1 MMKKLRILL
10 SISRTHLSSRKKQSL
25 IAALGVTFGIGT
37 YIIMMG
43 FMNGLNG
50 LLDGLILNR
59 TPHIHLYNEVEP
71 TRVQP
76 IDMWQGGEN
85 TIKVVNS
92 IKPKLNQTRIHNALP
107 LISYLDKQKYVR
119 GATPQVKAQ
128 AFYLAGSTQLN
139 GMLIGVDIMQEAE
152 LYNLNEYITE
162 GQALDLAKNENG
174 IIIGA
179 GVAKKI
185 AVKLGDIV
193 QVSSAKGEIMP
204 LKIVGLYQSGLSDI
218 DNVQSYIN
226 MKAAQRLMG
235 EKDNFI
241 TDINIKL
248 YEIERAPKLAE
259 ELADLFNVA
268 AVSIQSANAQF
279 ETGSTVRTLISYA
292 VSITLL
298 IVAGFGIYNI
308 LNMLIYEKMN
318 DIAILKATGFS
329 GKDVKIIFISQAM
342 IIGLIGGILGL
353 LLGYGVCVIIDNT
366 PFVTPALPTIKT
378 YPVEYAPKYYI
389 IGIVFAMLSTFF
401 AGYLP
406 ARRAE
411 RIDPVDII
419 RGQ

>member
-1 MMKKLRILL
+1 MKKLRILL

-71 TRVQP
+71 TRIQP

-85 TIKVVNS
+85 TIKVVGS
-92 IKPKLNQTRIHNALP
+92 IKPKTNQTRIHNALP
-107 LISYLDKQKYVR
+107 LIDYLNKQKYVR

-139 GMLIGVDIMQEAE
+139 GVLIGVDIMKEAE

-185 AVKLGDIV
+185 AMKVGDIV

-226 MKAAQRLMG
+226 IKAAQRLMG

-248 YEIERAPKLAE
+248 YDLERAPILSEDMAN
-259 ELADLFNVA
+259 LFDVA
-268 AVSIQSANAQF
+268 VVSVQSANAQF

-329 GKDVKIIFISQAM
+329 GKDVKIIFISQAI

-353 LLGYGVCVIIDNT
+353 ILGYGVCVIIDNT
-366 PFVTPALPTIKT
+366 PFDTPALPTIKT
-378 YPVEYAPKYYI
+378 YPVMYAPRYYI
-389 IGIVFAMLSTFF
+389 IGMVFAMLSTFF

-406 ARRAE
+406 ARKAE

>member
-1 MMKKLRILL
+1 MKKLRILL

-71 TRVQP
+71 TRIQP

-85 TIKVVNS
+85 TIKVVGS
-92 IKPKLNQTRIHNALP
+92 IKPKSNQTRIHNALP
-107 LISYLDKQKYVR
+107 LIEYLNKQNYVR

-139 GMLIGVDIMQEAE
+139 GVLIGVDIMKEAE

-162 GQALDLAKNENG
+162 GKALDLAKNENG

-185 AVKLGDIV
+185 AMKVGDIV

-226 MKAAQRLMG
+226 IKAAQRLMG
-235 EKDNFI
+235 EQDNFI

-248 YEIERAPKLAE
+248 YDLERAPILSEDMAN
-259 ELADLFNVA
+259 LFDVA
-268 AVSIQSANAQF
+268 AVSVQSANAQF

-329 GKDVKIIFISQAM
+329 GKDVKIIFISQAI

-353 LLGYGVCVIIDNT
+353 ILGYGVCLIIDNT
-366 PFVTPALPTIKT
+366 PFDTPALPTIKT
-378 YPVEYAPKYYI
+378 YPVMYAPRYYI
-389 IGIVFAMLSTFF
+389 IGMVFAMLSTFF

>member
-1 MMKKLRILL
+1 MKKLRILL

-71 TRVQP
+71 TRIQP

-85 TIKVVNS
+85 TIKVVGS
-92 IKPKLNQTRIHNALP
+92 IKPKTNQTRIHNALP
-107 LISYLDKQKYVR
+107 LIDYLNKQKYVR

-139 GMLIGVDIMQEAE
+139 GVLIGVDIMKEAE

-162 GQALDLAKNENG
+162 GKALDLAKNENG

-185 AVKLGDIV
+185 AMKVGDIV

-226 MKAAQRLMG
+226 IKAAQRLMG

-248 YEIERAPKLAE
+248 YDLERAPILSEDMAN
-259 ELADLFNVA
+259 LFDVA
-268 AVSIQSANAQF
+268 AVSVQSANAQF

-329 GKDVKIIFISQAM
+329 GKDVKIIFISQAI

-353 LLGYGVCVIIDNT
+353 ILGYGVCLIIDNT
-366 PFVTPALPTIKT
+366 PFDTPALPTIKT
-378 YPVEYAPKYYI
+378 YPVLYAPRYYI
-389 IGIVFAMLSTFF
+389 IGMVFAMLSTFF

>member
-1 MMKKLRILL
+1 MKKLRILL

-71 TRVQP
+71 TRIQP

-85 TIKVVNS
+85 TIKVVGS
-92 IKPKLNQTRIHNALP
+92 IKPKTNQTRIHNALP
-107 LISYLDKQKYVR
+107 LIDYLNKQKYVR

-139 GMLIGVDIMQEAE
+139 GVLIGVDIMKEAE

-185 AVKLGDIV
+185 AMKVGDIV

-226 MKAAQRLMG
+226 IKAAQRLMG

-248 YEIERAPKLAE
+248 YDLERAPILSEDMAN
-259 ELADLFNVA
+259 LFDVA
-268 AVSIQSANAQF
+268 AVSVQSANAQF

-329 GKDVKIIFISQAM
+329 GKDVKIIFISQAI

-353 LLGYGVCVIIDNT
+353 ILGYGVCLIIDNT
-366 PFVTPALPTIKT
+366 PFDTPALPTIKT
-378 YPVEYAPKYYI
+378 YPVLYAPRYYI
-389 IGIVFAMLSTFF
+389 IGMVFAMLSTFF

>member
-1 MMKKLRILL
+1 MKKLRILL
-10 SISRTHLSSRKKQSL
+10 SISHTHLSSRKKQSL

-71 TRVQP
+71 THNQP
-76 IDMWQGGEN
+76 IDMWKGGEN
-85 TIKVVNS
+85 TIKVVGS
-92 IKPKLNQTRIHNALP
+92 IKPKSNQTRIHNALP
-107 LISYLDKQKYVR
+107 LIDYLNKQKYVR

-128 AFYLAGSTQLN
+128 AFYLAGSSQLN
-139 GMLIGVDIMQEAE
+139 GVLIGVDIMKEAE

-185 AVKLGDIV
+185 AMKMGDIV

-226 MKAAQRLMG
+226 IKAAQRLMG
-235 EKDNFI
+235 EQDNFI

-248 YEIERAPKLAE
+248 YDLERAPILSEDMAN
-259 ELADLFNVA
+259 LFDVA
-268 AVSIQSANAQF
+268 AVSVQSANAQF

-329 GKDVKIIFISQAM
+329 GKDVKIIFISQAI

-353 LLGYGVCVIIDNT
+353 ILGYGVCLIIDNT
-366 PFVTPALPTIKT
+366 PFDTPALPTIKT
-378 YPVEYAPKYYI
+378 YPVMYAPRYYI
-389 IGIVFAMLSTFF
+389 IGMVFAMLSTFF

>member
-1 MMKKLRILL
+1 MKKLRILL

-59 TPHIHLYNEVEP
+59 TPHVHLYNEVEP
-71 TRVQP
+71 TRIQP
-76 IDMWQGGEN
+76 IDMWKGGEH
-85 TIKVVNS
+85 TIKVVGS
-92 IKPKLNQTRIHNALP
+92 IKPKSNQTRIHNALP
-107 LISYLDKQKYVR
+107 LIDYLNKQKYVR

-139 GMLIGVDIMQEAE
+139 GVLIGVDIMKEAE

-185 AVKLGDIV
+185 AMKMGDIV

-204 LKIVGLYQSGLSDI
+204 LKIVGFYQSGLSDI

-226 MKAAQRLMG
+226 IKAAQRLMG

-248 YEIERAPKLAE
+248 YDLERAPILSEDMAN
-259 ELADLFNVA
+259 LFDVA
-268 AVSIQSANAQF
+268 AVSVQSANAQF

-329 GKDVKIIFISQAM
+329 GKDVKIIFISQAI

-353 LLGYGVCVIIDNT
+353 ILGYVVCVIIDNT
-366 PFVTPALPTIKT
+366 PFDTPALPTIKT
-378 YPVEYAPKYYI
+378 YPVMYAPRYYI

>member
-1 MMKKLRILL
+1 M
-10 SISRTHLSSRKKQSL
+10 

-71 TRVQP
+71 TRIQP
-76 IDMWQGGEN
+76 IDVWQGGEK
-85 TIKVVNS
+85 TIKVVGS
-92 IKPKLNQTRIHNALP
+92 IKPKSSQTRIHNALP
-107 LISYLDKQKYVR
+107 LINFLNKQNYVR

-139 GMLIGVDIMQEAE
+139 GILIGADIMKEAE
-152 LYNLNEYITE
+152 MYNLNEYITE
-162 GQALDLAKNENG
+162 GQAIDLAKNENG

-179 GVAKKI
+179 GVAKKM
-185 AVKLGDIV
+185 AMMVGDIV
-193 QVSSAKGEIMP
+193 QVASSKGEIMP

-248 YEIERAPKLAE
+248 YDLERAPKLSE
-259 ELADLFNVA
+259 EMADLFDVA

-279 ETGSTVRTLISYA
+279 ETGSTVRTMISYA

-329 GKDVKIIFISQAM
+329 GKDVKIIFISQAI

-378 YPVEYAPKYYI
+378 FPVVYDPKYYI

>member
-1 MMKKLRILL
+1 MKKLRILL

-71 TRVQP
+71 TRIQP
-76 IDMWQGGEN
+76 IDMWKGGEN
-85 TIKVVNS
+85 TIKVVGS
-92 IKPKLNQTRIHNALP
+92 IKPKSNQTRIHNALP
-107 LISYLDKQKYVR
+107 LIDYLNKQKYVR

-128 AFYLAGSTQLN
+128 AFYLAGSSQLN
-139 GMLIGVDIMQEAE
+139 GVLIGVDIMKEAV

-185 AVKLGDIV
+185 AMKMGDIV

-226 MKAAQRLMG
+226 IKAAQRLMG
-235 EKDNFI
+235 EQDNFI

-248 YEIERAPKLAE
+248 YDLERAPILSEDMAN
-259 ELADLFNVA
+259 LFDVA
-268 AVSIQSANAQF
+268 AVSVQSANAQF

-329 GKDVKIIFISQAM
+329 GKDVKIIFISQAI

-353 LLGYGVCVIIDNT
+353 ILGYGVCLIIDNT
-366 PFVTPALPTIKT
+366 PFDTPALPTIKT
-378 YPVEYAPKYYI
+378 YPVMYAPRYYI
-389 IGIVFAMLSTFF
+389 IGMVFAMLSTFF

>member
-1 MMKKLRILL
+1 MKKLRILL

-71 TRVQP
+71 TRIQP
-76 IDMWQGGEN
+76 IDMWKGGEN
-85 TIKVVNS
+85 TIKVVGS
-92 IKPKLNQTRIHNALP
+92 IKPKSNQTRIHNALP
-107 LISYLDKQKYVR
+107 LIDYLNKQNYVR

-128 AFYLAGSTQLN
+128 AFYLAGSTELN
-139 GMLIGVDIMQEAE
+139 GVLIGVDIMKEAE
-152 LYNLNEYITE
+152 LYNLNDYITE

-185 AVKLGDIV
+185 AMKVGDIV

-226 MKAAQRLMG
+226 IKAAQRLMG

-248 YEIERAPKLAE
+248 YDLERAPILSEDMAN
-259 ELADLFNVA
+259 LFDVA
-268 AVSIQSANAQF
+268 AVSVQSANAQF

-329 GKDVKIIFISQAM
+329 GKDVKIIFISQAI
-342 IIGLIGGILGL
+342 IIGLIGGILGSI
-353 LLGYGVCVIIDNT
+353 LGYGVCVIIDNT
-366 PFVTPALPTIKT
+366 PFDTPALPTIKT
-378 YPVEYAPKYYI
+378 YPVVYAPRYYI
-389 IGIVFAMLSTFF
+389 IGMVFAMLSTFF